1 MLIYGI
7 LSSEGGGNMPMIRE
21 LPAVERP
28 REKLFGQGVKLLS
41 NTELI
46 ALLIGS
52 GTREASAITLAGRVL
67 AATESGLTALKAAS
81 PEELLSIKG
90 IGEASASRILA
101 AAELGSRI
109 AAETPY
115 ARQRIFD
122 ADDVYKMFA
131 SEFTGEKQE
140 IVKALLLNAKYEV
153 IGSEVISKGGIVSA
167 FVQPRDVYR
176 PAIKRGATGI
186 IVIHNHPSGDPTP
199 SKDDLAAT
207 NEIEQAG
214 EMLGVKLIDHII
226 IGTGRHVSLRDM
238 NVITL

>member
-1 MLIYGI
+1 
-7 LSSEGGGNMPMIRE
+7 MPMIRE

-28 REKLFGQGVKLLS
+28 REKLFGYGCKHLS

-67 AATESGLTALKAAS
+67 AMTEFGLTALKGAS
-81 PEELLSIKG
+81 PEELLAIKG

-109 AAETPY
+109 TAETTY
-115 ARQRIFD
+115 GRQRIFG

-131 SEFTGEKQE
+131 PEFSGEKQE
-140 IVKALLLNAKYEV
+140 IVTALMLNAKYEV
-153 IGSEVISKGGIVSA
+153 IGREVISKGGIVSA
-167 FVQPRDVYR
+167 FVQPRDVFR
-176 PAIKRGATGI
+176 PAVKRGATGI

-207 NEIEQAG
+207 DQIEKAG
-214 EMLGVKLIDHII
+214 EMIGVKLIDHII
-226 IGTGRHVSLRDM
+226 IGSGRHVSLRDM
-238 NVITL
+238 NVITS

>member
-1 MLIYGI
+1 
-7 LSSEGGGNMPMIRE
+7 MPMIRE

-28 REKLFGQGVKLLS
+28 REKLFGQGVRLLS

-52 GTREASAITLAGRVL
+52 GTRGASAITLAGRVL
-67 AATESGLTALKAAS
+67 AMTENGLTTLKGAS
-81 PEELLSIKG
+81 PEELIAIKG

-115 ARQRIFD
+115 ARRRVLG

-131 SEFTGEKQE
+131 TEFSGEKQE
-140 IVKALLLNAKYEV
+140 IVTVLLLNAKHEV
-153 IGSEVISKGGIVSA
+153 IGREVVSKGGIVSA
-167 FVQPRDVYR
+167 FVQPCDVYR
-176 PAIKRGATGI
+176 PAIKRGAAGI

-207 NEIEQAG
+207 AQIEKAG
-214 EMLGVKLIDHII
+214 ELIGVKLIDHVI
-226 IGTGRHVSLRDM
+226 IGSGRHVSLRDM
-238 NVITL
+238 NAITS